1 MQIDASELDAL
12 AADFEK
18 ATDKAEKEIE
28 KVIEKAAVNIK
39 KDWRSNA
46 RATSGRHARLYP
58 YSITYDKRGALEF
71 EIGPNR
77 VRQGKLA
84 PILEDGS
91 VNNPPHHNGKRAAD
105 KEEPKLIKY
114 LEKIVG
120 DIL

>member
-1 MQIDASELDAL
+1 MSIDASELATLSADVDK
-12 AADFEK
+12 AADK
-18 ATDKAEKEIE
+18 AVKEIE

-46 RATSGRHARLYP
+46 RATSGTHARLYP
-58 YSITYDKRGALEF
+58 YTITYDKRGPLEV
-71 EIGPNR
+71 EIGPEWR
-77 VRQGKLA
+77 KQGKLG
-84 PILEDGS
+84 PILENGS

-114 LEKIVG
+114 LEKITG